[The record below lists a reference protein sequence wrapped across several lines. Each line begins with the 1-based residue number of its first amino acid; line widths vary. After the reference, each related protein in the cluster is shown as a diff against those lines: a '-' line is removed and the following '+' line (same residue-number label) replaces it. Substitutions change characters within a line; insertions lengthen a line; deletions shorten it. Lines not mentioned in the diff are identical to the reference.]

1 MEVKDTHIDTEE
13 DFLDA
18 LENSGSPDCQE
29 RERLLADNGKLEDAR
44 LLADCRQAFI
54 RRSPMVRPDAGRA
67 WEEFRQ
73 KRMPR
78 REGKRQ
84 LWLGVAVGIAASI
97 LLFVGWQL
105 FFPTVSEHSQ
115 QGNIVA
121 LVASGQPQEVILTTS
136 KGRAVSL
143 SGSSADSVLQATGI
157 TREEEKLTYTQTS
170 AEVEMH
176 TLTVPRCSYYQLQL
190 ADGTEVWLNAES
202 RLVYPNRFSGNRR
215 EVELQGEGYFKVAP
229 DPLHPFIVKSG
240 KIVTEV
246 LGTEFNMRNYNEKD
260 AHVTLLKGSVK
271 VRNHISATEVVIR
284 PGEDAFLLAD
294 GTFEVR
300 EVDTDHYYLWTE
312 GYFYFDNEPVVDI
325 VCELGRWYNMQVEFQ
340 NSASMH
346 YRLHFLAERDRPV
359 EEALQLLNMLGKV
372 KAVQEGN
379 KIIVR

>member
-1 MEVKDTHIDTEE
+1 M
-13 DFLDA
+13 
-18 LENSGSPDCQE
+18 
-29 RERLLADNGKLEDAR
+29 
-44 LLADCRQAFI
+44 
-54 RRSPMVRPDAGRA
+54 
-67 WEEFRQ
+67 
-73 KRMPR
+73 
-78 REGKRQ
+78 
-84 LWLGVAVGIAASI
+84 
-97 LLFVGWQL
+97 
-105 FFPTVSEHSQ
+105 
-115 QGNIVA
+115 
-121 LVASGQPQEVILTTS
+121 
-136 KGRAVSL
+136 
-143 SGSSADSVLQATGI
+143 
-157 TREEEKLTYTQTS
+157 
-170 AEVEMH
+170 
-176 TLTVPRCSYYQLQL
+176 
-190 ADGTEVWLNAES
+190 
-202 RLVYPNRFSGNRR
+202 
-215 EVELQGEGYFKVAP
+215 AP

-312 GYFYFDNEPVVDI
+312 GYFYFDNEPVVEI

>member
-29 RERLLADNGKLEDAR
+29 RERLLADNGKLDAR

-312 GYFYFDNEPVVDI
+312 GYFYFDNEPVVEI